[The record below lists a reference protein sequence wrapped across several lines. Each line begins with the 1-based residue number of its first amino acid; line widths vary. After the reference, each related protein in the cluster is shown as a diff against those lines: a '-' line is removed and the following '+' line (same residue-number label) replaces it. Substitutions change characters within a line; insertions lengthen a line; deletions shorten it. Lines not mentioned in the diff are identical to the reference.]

1 MCRGLVIDK
10 QRGNILK
17 IDRHK
22 YVREAVHSFRALDAE
37 TRKATYNKE
46 VVSFSE
52 ENFVNIDS
60 ASLLVGQAQLSLQV
74 LRLLFLVSYVA
85 VLCCDVYVLSC
96 RGAAVCVPGGQPRV
110 RDKTP
115 AASR

>member
-1 MCRGLVIDK
+1 MCRGLVIDT

-22 YVREAVHSFRALDAE
+22 YVRQAMHGFHALDADV
-37 TRKATYNKE
+37 RKAVYNKE

-60 ASLLVGQAQLSLQV
+60 VALLVG
-74 LRLLFLVSYVA
+74 RNN
-85 VLCCDVYVLSC
+85 C
-96 RGAAVCVPGGQPRV
+96 
-110 RDKTP
+110 
-115 AASR
+115 

>member
-10 QRGNILK
+10 QRGIILK

-22 YVREAVHSFRALDAE
+22 YVRQARHGFRELDAE
-37 TRKATYNKE
+37 VRKSTYNKE

-60 ASLLVGQAQLSLQV
+60 VSLLVGETL
-74 LRLLFLVSYVA
+74 
-85 VLCCDVYVLSC
+85 
-96 RGAAVCVPGGQPRV
+96 
-110 RDKTP
+110 
-115 AASR
+115 